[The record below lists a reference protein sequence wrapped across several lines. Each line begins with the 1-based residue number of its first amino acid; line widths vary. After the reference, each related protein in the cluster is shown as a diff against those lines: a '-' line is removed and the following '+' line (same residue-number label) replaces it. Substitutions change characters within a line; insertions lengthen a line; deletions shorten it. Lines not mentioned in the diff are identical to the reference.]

1 MASKNPQTMAKRAR
15 EQAMREKRALKA
27 EKKQAIREARAAGL
41 PSPAH
46 AVHEDDVPAP
56 ADEPAA

>member
-27 EKKQAIREARAAGL
+27 EKKQAIRDAKAAGL

-46 AVHEDDVPAP
+46 AVREDEADVA
-56 ADEPAA
+56 EPQA

>member
-1 MASKNPQTMAKRAR
+1 MAKRAR

-27 EKKQAIREARAAGL
+27 EKKQAVRDAKAAGL

-46 AVHEDDVPAP
+46 AVYEEDETAAPLDPESPPAE
-56 ADEPAA
+56 A